1 MPAAILA
8 LAAML
13 AVNSPKAAIPAA
25 VGVVVMA
32 VVMRLAR

>member
-1 MPAAILA
+1 MPAVILA

-25 VGVVVMA
+25 VGVVIVAVM
-32 VVMRLAR
+32 MRMAR